1 MIKKKNLLIFFILF
15 LTNCGFYPIYS
26 QNNNVNFSIEEIKY
40 KGDRDINNFL
50 KINLNKYKNSNL
62 EDKIFIDVE
71 SFYEKN
77 IFNKDGTGKIKDY
90 ELKVEVIFL
99 ISNKNKKIKISEK
112 KIMKNFEDKI
122 EEARYEKSIKE
133 NFASS
138 ISTKLIS
145 ELIINK

>member
-50 KINLNKYKNSNL
+50 KINLNKYKNSKL
-62 EDKIFIDVE
+62 ENKIFIDVE

>member
-1 MIKKKNLLIFFILF
+1 MFKKKNLLIFFILF

-50 KINLNKYKNSNL
+50 KINLNKYKNSKL
-62 EDKIFIDVE
+62 ENKIFIDVE

>member
-50 KINLNKYKNSNL
+50 KINLNKYKNSKL
-62 EDKIFIDVE
+62 ENKIFIDVE
-71 SFYEKN
+71 CFYEKN

>member
-50 KINLNKYKNSNL
+50 KINLNKYKNSKL
-62 EDKIFIDVE
+62 ENKIFIDVE

-138 ISTKLIS
+138 ISTKLIY

>member
-50 KINLNKYKNSNL
+50 KINLNKYKNSKL
-62 EDKIFIDVE
+62 ENKIFIDVE

-99 ISNKNKKIKISEK
+99 ISSKNKKIKITEK

-138 ISTKLIS
+138 ISTKLIY

>member
-1 MIKKKNLLIFFILF
+1 MFKKKNLLIFFILF

-99 ISNKNKKIKISEK
+99 ISSKNKKIKITEK

-138 ISTKLIS
+138 ISTKLIY